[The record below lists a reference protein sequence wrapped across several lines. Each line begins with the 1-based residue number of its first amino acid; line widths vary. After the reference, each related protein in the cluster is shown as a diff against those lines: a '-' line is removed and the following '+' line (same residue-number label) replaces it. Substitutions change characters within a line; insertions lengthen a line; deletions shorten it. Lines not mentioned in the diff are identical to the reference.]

1 MQIAKALTIAGS
13 DSSGGAGV
21 QADLKTFAAYGVYGC
36 SVITAVT
43 AQNTMGVCEIYPLPP
58 GIVKQQLEAVLSDIH
73 PDVIKIG
80 MLANSSIIHSIAN
93 TLRQFPRKPL
103 VLDPVMAAKSGDLLL
118 EKEAVHSLREEL
130 FPLTDILTPNIPEA
144 EYLIGSPIQD
154 EGDMREAARKILGMG
169 VASVLIKGG
178 HGIQQPSAQEKGRRI
193 VIDLFYDG
201 KEMREIT
208 GPRIDTPHTH
218 GTGCTLSSAIAAGL
232 AKGLTPL
239 EAIQN
244 AREYLTAALQNAYAV
259 GKGKSPPHHFYSW
272 WGKAEPR

>member
-1 MQIAKALTIAGS
+1 MQIAKVLTIAGS

-21 QADLKTFAAYGVYGC
+21 QADLKTFAAQGVYGC

-43 AQNTMGVCEIYPLPP
+43 AQNTVGVREVYPLPP
-58 GIVKQQLEAVLSDIH
+58 GIVKQQLEAVLSDIA

-80 MLANSSIIHSIAN
+80 MLANASIIQSIAS

-103 VLDPVMAAKSGDLLL
+103 VLDPVMTAKSGDLLL
-118 EKEAVHSLREEL
+118 EKESVQILQEEL

-144 EYLIGSPIQD
+144 EVLIGNPIQD
-154 EGDMREAARKILGMG
+154 EGGMREAARQILGMG
-169 VASVLIKGG
+169 VSSVVIKGG
-178 HGIQQPSAQEKGRRI
+178 HAIQQPSAQEKGRHV

-208 GPRIDTPHTH
+208 GPRIDTQHTH

-232 AKGLTPL
+232 AKGLTPII
-239 EAIQN
+239 AIQS
-244 AREYLTAALQNAYAV
+244 AREYLTAALQNAYPV
-259 GKGKSPPHHFYSW
+259 GKGKGPPHHFYSW
-272 WGKAEPR
+272 WGKEEPG

>member
-21 QADLKTFAAYGVYGC
+21 QADLKTFAAQGVYGC
-36 SVITAVT
+36 SVISAVT
-43 AQNTMGVCEIYPLPP
+43 AQNTMGVFEVYALPP
-58 GIVKQQLEAVLSDIH
+58 GIVQRQLEAVLSDIH
-73 PDVIKIG
+73 PDTIKIG

-93 TLRQFPRKPL
+93 TLRQFPQKPL
-103 VLDPVMAAKSGDLLL
+103 VLDPVMTAKSGDLLL
-118 EKEAVHSLREEL
+118 EKEAVHSLQEEL

-144 EYLIGSPIQD
+144 EFLIGNPIHD
-154 EGDMREAARKILGMG
+154 EGDMREAARTILGMG
-169 VASVLIKGG
+169 VASVVIKGG
-178 HGIQQPSAQEKGRRI
+178 HAIHQPYFQGEGC
-193 VIDLFYDG
+193 VVVDLFYDG
-201 KEMREIT
+201 KEMLKIE

-232 AKGLTPL
+232 AKGFTRL

-244 AREYLTAALQNAYAV
+244 AREYLTGALRNAFSV

-272 WGKAEPR
+272 WGEEGAK